1 MEKPELK
8 DYDLTEEKF
17 AINKEQNKVYMNKM
31 EQFFVAKQQRNKMVK
46 KWVWSIAI
54 VSFILF
60 LIFAGLANNGGG
72 SIYTVL
78 GIVFL
83 LSTIIS
89 PVFISKVYSLE
100 DLPISEY
107 DKRKEI
113 EFARKIGF
121 NVNRSS
127 YVDQEIENKII
138 KYNNDLKRYEDYR
151 EKLTL
156 EFWNNLSG
164 YQFEKE
170 VANLYKQL
178 GYNAKVTQYAADAGI
193 DIILTKNNETIAV
206 QCKHHQTKVG
216 PNEVRALQGVVYNGN
231 YTSGIFVSLNGF
243 TPTVPSEVARG
254 KIKIE
259 LVSIK
264 DIISMQKQIENN

>member
-8 DYDLTEEKF
+8 DYDLNEEKF

-31 EQFFVAKQQRNKMVK
+31 EQFFVAKQQRNKIVK

-78 GIVFL
+78 GVVFL

-121 NVNRSS
+121 NVNRAS
-127 YVDQEIENKII
+127 YVDQEIESKII
-138 KYNNDLKRYEDYR
+138 
-151 EKLTL
+151 
-156 EFWNNLSG
+156 
-164 YQFEKE
+164 
-170 VANLYKQL
+170 
-178 GYNAKVTQYAADAGI
+178 
-193 DIILTKNNETIAV
+193 
-206 QCKHHQTKVG
+206 
-216 PNEVRALQGVVYNGN
+216 
-231 YTSGIFVSLNGF
+231 
-243 TPTVPSEVARG
+243 
-254 KIKIE
+254 
-259 LVSIK
+259 
-264 DIISMQKQIENN
+264 